1 MKHKIIVIALIVL
14 AISSW
19 INVLASFVVFGTI
32 SNPQTWDEI
41 KVAIDLFVAMGF
53 TMGAVLARIKR

>member
-1 MKHKIIVIALIVL
+1 MKRKIIVIALIVL

-19 INVLASFVVFGTI
+19 INVLASFAAFSTI

-41 KVAIDLFVAMGF
+41 KVAIDLFVATGF
-53 TMGAVLARIKR
+53 TVGAILAQTK